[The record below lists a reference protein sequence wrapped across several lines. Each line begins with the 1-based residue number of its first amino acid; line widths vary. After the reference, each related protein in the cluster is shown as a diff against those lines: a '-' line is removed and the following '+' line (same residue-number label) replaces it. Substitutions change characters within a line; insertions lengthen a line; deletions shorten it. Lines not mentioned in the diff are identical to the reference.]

1 MKLAAKGAN
10 RMNGLHR
17 GARGMVRLLAATLT
31 LTLILATAATT
42 TTAGAA
48 PAAGALAIP
57 INLLCTT
64 CNDFQRCVR
73 AAGAAPAEPVVY
85 RIEEKSFWAQ
95 VATIGDYLMQL
106 FRPKT
111 RDERDA
117 SMYRS
122 VGGQRRIERGLRV
135 RIDSVA
141 QRITYPDASIDQRT
155 GDWFGADGARLGHCT
170 ALTRRE
176 GFALLREFL
185 GRPAPGATP

>member
-31 LTLILATAATT
+31 LTLILAAATT

-64 CNDFQRCVR
+64 CNDFQRCEP
-73 AAGAAPAEPVVY
+73 AAGAAAAQPVVY

-95 VATIGDYLMQL
+95 VATIGDYLVQL

-117 SMYRS
+117 SVYRS
-122 VGGQRRIERGLRV
+122 AGSQRRIERGLRV

-141 QRITYPDASIDQRT
+141 QRITYPDASIDQRN
-155 GDWFGADGARLGHCT
+155 GDWLGADGTRLGHCT

-176 GFALLREFL
+176 GFALVREFL
-185 GRPAPGATP
+185 GRPVSGATP